1 MPAAERG
8 VSGEA
13 YFVTDGEP
21 VVFREFV
28 TELLATQG
36 VEAPTRSMPAP
47 LAHLMAAGGEAVWRT
62 LRLRGTP
69 PLTRLAYWLLALE
82 TTIDISKARDELG
95 YEPRVTTEEGMAG
108 LRAEAAAR
116 Y

>member
-1 MPAAERG
+1 
-8 VSGEA
+8 
-13 YFVTDGEP
+13 
-21 VVFREFV
+21 
-28 TELLATQG
+28 
-36 VEAPTRSMPAP
+36 
-47 LAHLMAAGGEAVWRT
+47 VWRT

-95 YEPRVTTEEGMAG
+95 YEPPVTTEEGMAG